1 MLDLGISN
9 TQAKPLQQRTS
20 EGKNICD
27 VYAGDHHIWPVRN
40 DVVYFYDFDS
50 VQLRFLWTND
60 DGNDFDTGTNIETR
74 INGIPNETVGWSWGR
89 SESRTQPYLYWG
101 GDNVTSGA
109 ECVMVDVGAIK
120 RTVSDA
126 EIPNEVV
133 IRLRGNWYNSR
144 KSGNVTVEC
153 TAYKGGVIVKSYM
166 LGGNTV
172 GVTNENYVFA
182 DKDGYLP
189 NDFWYGEVV
198 DVDGVCHRVNLV
210 DDTID
215 GLPDK
220 KVRRTFTV
228 NNVNYFSK
236 DGYVSINQQD
246 YKIWNKQINYNGDII
261 QAIASEVVDNNGNKQ
276 SDEVMLA
283 LYKDGTYNRS
293 ITSQF
298 LYGYVAGNSEKRG
311 QQMLQAN
318 ITSQNHSAAAEEF
331 AVVNYYNK
339 TEAGQIVSLNPIE

>member
-50 VQLRFLWTND
+50 VQLRFLWTYD
-60 DGNDFDTGTNIETR
+60 DGSDFDTGTNIETY
-74 INGIPNETVGWSWGR
+74 INGIPNSVVGWSWGS
-89 SESRTQPYLYWG
+89 SEGRTQPYLYWG

-120 RTVSDA
+120 RTVPET
-126 EIPNEVV
+126 EIPNKVV
-133 IRLRGNWYNSR
+133 IRLRGNWYGSR
-144 KSGNVTVEC
+144 NSGNVTVEC

-166 LGGNTV
+166 LNGSNV
-172 GVTNENYVFA
+172 EVPSENFVFA

-189 NDFWYGEVV
+189 NDYWYGEVV
-198 DVDGVCHRVNLV
+198 KVNSAYHRVNLV
-210 DDTID
+210 DDTIE
-215 GLPDK
+215 GQSNM
-220 KVRRTFTV
+220 KVRRTFIV

-246 YKIWNKQINYNGDII
+246 YKIWNKQINYNGNII
-261 QAIASEVVDNNGNKQ
+261 QATKSEVIDNSGTTLSNTV
-276 SDEVMLA
+276 ELA
-283 LYKDGTYNRS
+283 LYKDGTYTPNNA
-293 ITSQF
+293 SQF

-318 ITSQNHSAAAEEF
+318 ITSQNNRAAAEEF